1 MNKSD
6 IKDLARQL
14 SEQYELSKEDAEKFV
29 EQMFVVL
36 NEGLHY
42 DKQVKVK
49 GLGTFK
55 VMSVAPR
62 KSVNVQ
68 TGEPII
74 IEGREKISFT
84 PDASMRDAVNRPFAQ
99 FETVVLNEGVDF
111 TAIDKKYEDGVP
123 EEDMPAETTPE
134 ATEDPGSVVMPVV
147 PDETSAD
154 GMAVEE
160 VPETSPSKPEADGEK
175 EQPEEDVA
183 ESETEIL
190 DKPTV
195 NAVNAEHVTVEAEP
209 EKTPDESE
217 SMAGTVA
224 EKAEDVESARDEE
237 VAGSESAATE
247 PDPEALESESVTME
261 PEAAVTTSEV
271 NRKTANV
278 PEEPEQN
285 VVQKPVSEAATADL
299 AANELLKEIHHNKR
313 LIRWLGVAVIALLVV
328 FAGITCYFYLEL
340 SRRDNRIQH
349 LELST
354 AVMSSHK
361 ILGHRSVDS
370 AAMAKS
376 KADSARIA
384 QPAKTVKAVEAAQ
397 EKAELRQ
404 KEVVSGPASVKTNGQ
419 ATSATQAKTKDK
431 AKTDVKAAKS
441 DAASSAYDKDP
452 RIRTGAYRIVGI
464 DHTVTVKAGQ
474 TLSSIS
480 RMALGPGMECYVEA
494 VNGGRTEFKAGDKIK
509 IPALKHK
516 KAK

>member
-111 TAIDKKYEDGVP
+111 TAIDKKYENGVP

-134 ATEDPGSVVMPVV
+134 ATEDPGSVAMPVV
-147 PDETSAD
+147 PDEAPAD

-160 VPETSPSKPEADGEK
+160 VPGSSPSKPEAVAEK
-175 EQPEEDVA
+175 EQPEEDGA
-183 ESETEIL
+183 EPETEMP
-190 DKPTV
+190 DEPVVKVEP
-195 NAVNAEHVTVEAEP
+195 VTVEAEP
-209 EKTPDESE
+209 EKAPSESE

-224 EKAEDVESARDEE
+224 EKAEDVESVRDEE

-247 PDPEALESESVTME
+247 PEPEALESESVTME
-261 PEAAVTTSEV
+261 PEAAVTKPEV
-271 NRKTANV
+271 NRKTTNV
-278 PEEPEQN
+278 SEEPEQN
-285 VVQKPVSEAATADL
+285 VVQKPVSEAVTADL

-404 KEVVSGPASVKTNGQ
+404 KEVVSEPASVKTNGQ

-431 AKTDVKAAKS
+431 AKADVKTAKS
-441 DAASSAYDKDP
+441 DDASSAYDKDP

>member
-29 EQMFVVL
+29 EQMFAVL

-111 TAIDKKYEDGVP
+111 TAIDKKYENGVP

-134 ATEDPGSVVMPVV
+134 ATEDPGSVAMPVV
-147 PDETSAD
+147 PDETPAD

-160 VPETSPSKPEADGEK
+160 VPEISPSTPEADAEK

-224 EKAEDVESARDEE
+224 EKAEDVESVRDEE
-237 VAGSESAATE
+237 VAEPVSAATE

-271 NRKTANV
+271 NRKTTNV
-278 PEEPEQN
+278 SEEPEQN

-384 QPAKTVKAVEAAQ
+384 RPAKTVKAVEAAQ

-419 ATSATQAKTKDK
+419 ATSATKPKTKDK
-431 AKTDVKAAKS
+431 AKADVKAAKAD
-441 DAASSAYDKDP
+441 DAASAYDKDP

-494 VNGGRTEFKAGDKIK
+494 VNGGRTVFKAGDKIK

>member
-29 EQMFVVL
+29 EQMFAVL

-111 TAIDKKYEDGVP
+111 TAIDKKYENGVP

-134 ATEDPGSVVMPVV
+134 ATEDPGSVAMPVV
-147 PDETSAD
+147 PDEAPAD

-160 VPETSPSKPEADGEK
+160 VPGSSLSKPEAVAEK
-175 EQPEEDVA
+175 EQPEEDGA
-183 ESETEIL
+183 EPETEMP
-190 DKPTV
+190 DEPVVK
-195 NAVNAEHVTVEAEP
+195 AEPVTVEAEP
-209 EKTPDESE
+209 EKAPSESE

-224 EKAEDVESARDEE
+224 EKAEDVESVRDEE
-237 VAGSESAATE
+237 VAEPVSAATE
-247 PDPEALESESVTME
+247 PEPEALESESVTME

-271 NRKTANV
+271 NRKTTNV

-285 VVQKPVSEAATADL
+285 VVQKPVSEAVTADL

-349 LELST
+349 LEFST

-384 QPAKTVKAVEAAQ
+384 RPAKTVKAVEAAQ

-404 KEVVSGPASVKTNGQ
+404 RKLSPGPR
-419 ATSATQAKTKDK
+419 
-431 AKTDVKAAKS
+431 
-441 DAASSAYDKDP
+441 P
-452 RIRTGAYRIVGI
+452 
-464 DHTVTVKAGQ
+464 
-474 TLSSIS
+474 
-480 RMALGPGMECYVEA
+480 
-494 VNGGRTEFKAGDKIK
+494 
-509 IPALKHK
+509 
-516 KAK
+516 

>member
-111 TAIDKKYEDGVP
+111 TAIDKKYENGVP

-134 ATEDPGSVVMPVV
+134 ATEDPGSVAMPVV

-154 GMAVEE
+154 GMTVEE
-160 VPETSPSKPEADGEK
+160 VPEISPSTPEADAEK

-183 ESETEIL
+183 ESETEM
-190 DKPTV
+190 PGEP
-195 NAVNAEHVTVEAEP
+195 AVKAEPVTVEAEP
-209 EKTPDESE
+209 EKTPDEP
-217 SMAGTVA
+217 MAGTAV

-247 PDPEALESESVTME
+247 PEPEALESKSATME

-271 NRKTANV
+271 NRKTTNV

-285 VVQKPVSEAATADL
+285 VVQKPVSEAVTADL

-370 AAMAKS
+370 AAMAKN

-384 QPAKTVKAVEAAQ
+384 RPAKTVKAVEAAQ

-404 KEVVSGPASVKTNGQ
+404 KEVVSEPASVKTNGQ

-431 AKTDVKAAKS
+431 AKADVKAAKAD
-441 DAASSAYDKDP
+441 DAASAYDKDP

-494 VNGGRTEFKAGDKIK
+494 VNGGRTEFKAGDKVN

>member
-29 EQMFVVL
+29 EQMFAVL

-154 GMAVEE
+154 GMTVEE
-160 VPETSPSKPEADGEK
+160 VPEISPSTPEADAEK

-183 ESETEIL
+183 ESETEM
-190 DKPTV
+190 PGEP
-195 NAVNAEHVTVEAEP
+195 AVKAEPVTVEAEP
-209 EKTPDESE
+209 EKTPDEP
-217 SMAGTVA
+217 MAGTAV

-247 PDPEALESESVTME
+247 PEPEALESKSATME

-271 NRKTANV
+271 NRKTTNV

-404 KEVVSGPASVKTNGQ
+404 KEVVSEPASVKTNGQ
-419 ATSATQAKTKDK
+419 ATSATKAKTKDK
-431 AKTDVKAAKS
+431 AKADVKTAKAD
-441 DAASSAYDKDP
+441 DAASAYDKDP

>member
-29 EQMFVVL
+29 EQMFAVL

-175 EQPEEDVA
+175 EQPEEDGA
-183 ESETEIL
+183 EPETEMP
-190 DKPTV
+190 DEPVVKVEP
-195 NAVNAEHVTVEAEP
+195 VTVEAEP
-209 EKTPDESE
+209 EKAPSESE

-224 EKAEDVESARDEE
+224 EKAEDVESVRDEE
-237 VAGSESAATE
+237 VAEPVSAATE
-247 PDPEALESESVTME
+247 SEPEALESESVTME
-261 PEAAVTTSEV
+261 PEVAVTKPEV
-271 NRKTANV
+271 NRKTTNV
-278 PEEPEQN
+278 SEEPEQN
-285 VVQKPVSEAATADL
+285 VVQKPVSEAVTADL

-349 LELST
+349 LEFST

-384 QPAKTVKAVEAAQ
+384 RPAKTVKAVEAAQ

-404 KEVVSGPASVKTNGQ
+404 KEVVSEPASVKTNGQ
-419 ATSATQAKTKDK
+419 ATSATKAKTKDK
-431 AKTDVKAAKS
+431 AKADVKAAKA

>member
-29 EQMFVVL
+29 EQMFAVL

-134 ATEDPGSVVMPVV
+134 ATEDPGSVAMSVV

-183 ESETEIL
+183 ESETEM
-190 DKPTV
+190 PGEP
-195 NAVNAEHVTVEAEP
+195 AVKAEPVTVEAEP
-209 EKTPDESE
+209 EKTPDEP
-217 SMAGTVA
+217 MAGTAV

-247 PDPEALESESVTME
+247 PE
-261 PEAAVTTSEV
+261 PAVTTSEV
-271 NRKTANV
+271 NRKTTNA

-285 VVQKPVSEAATADL
+285 VVQKPESEAVTADL

-328 FAGITCYFYLEL
+328 FAGVTGYFYLEL

-397 EKAELRQ
+397 EKAEQRQ
-404 KEVVSGPASVKTNGQ
+404 KEVVSEPASVKTNGQ

-431 AKTDVKAAKS
+431 AKADVKTAKAD
-441 DAASSAYDKDP
+441 DAASAYDKDP

>member
-29 EQMFVVL
+29 EQMFAVL

-111 TAIDKKYEDGVP
+111 TAIDKKYENGVP

-134 ATEDPGSVVMPVV
+134 ATEDPGSVAMPVV

-154 GMAVEE
+154 GMTVEE
-160 VPETSPSKPEADGEK
+160 VPEISPSTPEADAEK

-183 ESETEIL
+183 ESETEM
-190 DKPTV
+190 PGEP
-195 NAVNAEHVTVEAEP
+195 AVKAEPVTVEAEP
-209 EKTPDESE
+209 EKTPDEP
-217 SMAGTVA
+217 MAGTA
-224 EKAEDVESARDEE
+224 IEKAEDVESARDEE

-247 PDPEALESESVTME
+247 PE
-261 PEAAVTTSEV
+261 PAVTTSEV
-271 NRKTANV
+271 NRKTTNA

-285 VVQKPVSEAATADL
+285 VVQKPESEAVTADL

-328 FAGITCYFYLEL
+328 FAGVTGYFYLEL

-404 KEVVSGPASVKTNGQ
+404 KEVVSEPASVKTNGQ

-431 AKTDVKAAKS
+431 AKADVKTAKAD
-441 DAASSAYDKDP
+441 DAASAYDKDP

-494 VNGGRTEFKAGDKIK
+494 VNGGRTEFKAGDKVN

>member
-29 EQMFVVL
+29 EQMFAVL

-111 TAIDKKYEDGVP
+111 TAIDKKYENGVP

-154 GMAVEE
+154 GMTVEE
-160 VPETSPSKPEADGEK
+160 VPETSPSTPEADAEK

-183 ESETEIL
+183 ESETEM
-190 DKPTV
+190 PGEP
-195 NAVNAEHVTVEAEP
+195 AVKAEPVTVEAEP
-209 EKTPDESE
+209 EKTPDEP
-217 SMAGTVA
+217 MAGTAV

-247 PDPEALESESVTME
+247 PEPEALESESVTME
-261 PEAAVTTSEV
+261 PEAAVTKPEV
-271 NRKTANV
+271 NRKTTNV

-285 VVQKPVSEAATADL
+285 VVQKPVSEAVTADL

-328 FAGITCYFYLEL
+328 FAGVTGYFYLEL

-494 VNGGRTEFKAGDKIK
+494 VNGGRTEFKAGEKIK

>member
-29 EQMFVVL
+29 EQMFAVL

-111 TAIDKKYEDGVP
+111 TAIDKKYENGVP
-123 EEDMPAETTPE
+123 EEDMPAETTSE

-190 DKPTV
+190 DEPTV

-217 SMAGTVA
+217 SMAGTAV

-237 VAGSESAATE
+237 VAEPVSAATE
-247 PDPEALESESVTME
+247 PEPETLESKSATME

-271 NRKTANV
+271 NRKTTNA

-285 VVQKPVSEAATADL
+285 VVQKPVSEAVTADL

-361 ILGHRSVDS
+361 IWGHQMVDS
-370 AAMAKS
+370 SAMAKS

-384 QPAKTVKAVEAAQ
+384 RPAKTVKAVEAAQ

-404 KEVVSGPASVKTNGQ
+404 KEVVSEPASVKTNGQ
-419 ATSATQAKTKDK
+419 ATSATKAKTKDK
-431 AKTDVKAAKS
+431 AKADVKAAKA
-441 DAASSAYDKDP
+441 DDASSAYDKDP

-494 VNGGRTEFKAGDKIK
+494 VNGGRTEFKAGEKIK

>member
-111 TAIDKKYEDGVP
+111 TAIDKKYENGVP

-154 GMAVEE
+154 GMTVEE
-160 VPETSPSKPEADGEK
+160 VPETSPSTPEADAEK

-195 NAVNAEHVTVEAEP
+195 NAEHVTVEAEP
-209 EKTPDESE
+209 EKTPDEP
-217 SMAGTVA
+217 MAGTAV

-247 PDPEALESESVTME
+247 PEPEALESESVTME

-271 NRKTANV
+271 NRKTTNA

-285 VVQKPVSEAATADL
+285 VVQKPESEAVTADL

-494 VNGGRTEFKAGDKIK
+494 VNGGRTEFKAGEKIK

>member
-29 EQMFVVL
+29 EQMFAVL

-154 GMAVEE
+154 GMTVEE
-160 VPETSPSKPEADGEK
+160 VPEISPSTPEADAEK

-183 ESETEIL
+183 EPETEMP
-190 DKPTV
+190 DEP
-195 NAVNAEHVTVEAEP
+195 AVKAEPVTVEAEP
-209 EKTPDESE
+209 EKAPSESE

-237 VAGSESAATE
+237 VAEPVSAATE
-247 PDPEALESESVTME
+247 PEPEALESESVTME

-271 NRKTANV
+271 NRKTTNV
-278 PEEPEQN
+278 SEEPEQN
-285 VVQKPVSEAATADL
+285 VVQKPVSEAVTADL

-384 QPAKTVKAVEAAQ
+384 RPAKTVKAVEAAQ

-404 KEVVSGPASVKTNGQ
+404 KEVVSEPASVKTNGQ

-431 AKTDVKAAKS
+431 AKADVKTAKAD
-441 DAASSAYDKDP
+441 DAASAYDKDP

-494 VNGGRTEFKAGDKIK
+494 VNGGRTEFKAGDKVN

>member
-154 GMAVEE
+154 GMTVEE
-160 VPETSPSKPEADGEK
+160 VPGSSPSKPEADAEK

-183 ESETEIL
+183 ESETEM
-190 DKPTV
+190 PGEP
-195 NAVNAEHVTVEAEP
+195 AVKAEHVTVEAEP
-209 EKTPDESE
+209 EKTPDEP
-217 SMAGTVA
+217 MAGTAV

-237 VAGSESAATE
+237 VGGSESAATE
-247 PDPEALESESVTME
+247 PEPEALESESVTME
-261 PEAAVTTSEV
+261 PEVAVTKPEV
-271 NRKTANV
+271 NRKTTNV
-278 PEEPEQN
+278 SEEPEQN
-285 VVQKPVSEAATADL
+285 VVQKPVSKAVTADL

-349 LELST
+349 LEFST

-384 QPAKTVKAVEAAQ
+384 RPAKTVKAVEAAQ

-431 AKTDVKAAKS
+431 AKADVKTAKAD
-441 DAASSAYDKDP
+441 DAASAYDKDP

>member
-29 EQMFVVL
+29 EQMFAVL

-147 PDETSAD
+147 PDETPAD

-160 VPETSPSKPEADGEK
+160 VPGSSPSKPEAVAEK
-175 EQPEEDVA
+175 EQPEEDGA
-183 ESETEIL
+183 EPETEM
-190 DKPTV
+190 PGEP
-195 NAVNAEHVTVEAEP
+195 AVKAEPVTVEAEP
-209 EKTPDESE
+209 EKTPDEP
-217 SMAGTVA
+217 MAGTAV

-247 PDPEALESESVTME
+247 PEPEALESESVTME

-271 NRKTANV
+271 NRKTTNV

-285 VVQKPVSEAATADL
+285 VVQKPVSEAVTADL

-328 FAGITCYFYLEL
+328 FAGVTGYFYLEL

-384 QPAKTVKAVEAAQ
+384 RPAKTVKAVEAAQ

-494 VNGGRTEFKAGDKIK
+494 VNGGRTEFKAGEKIK

>member
-29 EQMFVVL
+29 EQMFAVL

-111 TAIDKKYEDGVP
+111 TAIDKKYENGVP
-123 EEDMPAETTPE
+123 EEDMLAETTPE

-154 GMAVEE
+154 GMTVEE
-160 VPETSPSKPEADGEK
+160 VPEISPSTPEADAEK

-183 ESETEIL
+183 EPETEM
-190 DKPTV
+190 PGEP
-195 NAVNAEHVTVEAEP
+195 AVKAEPVTVEAEP
-209 EKTPDESE
+209 EKTSDEP
-217 SMAGTVA
+217 MAGTAV

-237 VAGSESAATE
+237 VAEPVSAATE
-247 PDPEALESESVTME
+247 PEPETLESKSATME

-271 NRKTANV
+271 NRKTANA

-328 FAGITCYFYLEL
+328 FAGVTGYFYLEL

-384 QPAKTVKAVEAAQ
+384 QPAKTVKAVEVAQ
-397 EKAELRQ
+397 EKAESRQ
-404 KEVVSGPASVKTNGQ
+404 KEVVSEPASVKTNGQ

-431 AKTDVKAAKS
+431 AKADVKAAKS

-480 RMALGPGMECYVEA
+480 RTALGPGMECYVEA
-494 VNGGRTEFKAGDKIK
+494 VNGGRTVFKAGDKVN

>member
-29 EQMFVVL
+29 EQMFAVL

-111 TAIDKKYEDGVP
+111 TAIDKKYENGVP

-160 VPETSPSKPEADGEK
+160 VPETSPSTPEADAEK

-183 ESETEIL
+183 EPETEMP
-190 DKPTV
+190 DEP
-195 NAVNAEHVTVEAEP
+195 AVKAEHVTVEAEP
-209 EKTPDESE
+209 EKAPDEP
-217 SMAGTVA
+217 MAGTAV

-247 PDPEALESESVTME
+247 PEPEALESESVTME

-271 NRKTANV
+271 NRKTTNA

-285 VVQKPVSEAATADL
+285 VVQKPESEAVTADL

-328 FAGITCYFYLEL
+328 FAGVTGYFYLEL

-384 QPAKTVKAVEAAQ
+384 RPAKTVKAVEAAQ

-494 VNGGRTEFKAGDKIK
+494 VNGGRTEFKAGEKIK

>member
-29 EQMFVVL
+29 EQMFAVL

-123 EEDMPAETTPE
+123 EKDMPAETTPE

-147 PDETSAD
+147 PDETPAD
-154 GMAVEE
+154 GMTVEE
-160 VPETSPSKPEADGEK
+160 VPEISPSTPEADAEK

-183 ESETEIL
+183 ESETEM
-190 DKPTV
+190 PGEP
-195 NAVNAEHVTVEAEP
+195 AVKAEPVTVEAEP
-209 EKTPDESE
+209 EKTPDEP
-217 SMAGTVA
+217 MAGTAV

-247 PDPEALESESVTME
+247 PEPEALESESVTME

-271 NRKTANV
+271 NRKTTNV

-285 VVQKPVSEAATADL
+285 VVQKPVSEAVTADL

-328 FAGITCYFYLEL
+328 FAGVTGYFYLEL

-431 AKTDVKAAKS
+431 AKTDVKAAKAD
-441 DAASSAYDKDP
+441 DAASAYDKDP
-452 RIRTGAYRIVGI
+452 RIRTGAYCIVGI

>member
-29 EQMFVVL
+29 EQMFAVL

-134 ATEDPGSVVMPVV
+134 ATEDPGSVAMPVV

-160 VPETSPSKPEADGEK
+160 VPRSSPSTPEADAEK

-183 ESETEIL
+183 ESETEMP
-190 DKPTV
+190 DEPVVKVEP
-195 NAVNAEHVTVEAEP
+195 VTVEAEP
-209 EKTPDESE
+209 EKAPSESE

-224 EKAEDVESARDEE
+224 EKAEDVESVRDEE
-237 VAGSESAATE
+237 VAEPVSAATE
-247 PDPEALESESVTME
+247 PEPETLESKSATME

-271 NRKTANV
+271 NRKTTNV

-285 VVQKPVSEAATADL
+285 VVQKPVSEAVTADL

-384 QPAKTVKAVEAAQ
+384 RPAKTVKAVEAAQ

-431 AKTDVKAAKS
+431 AKADVKAAKA

-480 RMALGPGMECYVEA
+480 RTALGPGMECYVEA

>member
-134 ATEDPGSVVMPVV
+134 ATEDPGSVAMPVV

-160 VPETSPSKPEADGEK
+160 VPRSSPSTPEADAEK

-183 ESETEIL
+183 ESETEMP
-190 DKPTV
+190 DEPVVKVEP
-195 NAVNAEHVTVEAEP
+195 VTVEAEP
-209 EKTPDESE
+209 EKAPSESE

-224 EKAEDVESARDEE
+224 EKAEDVESVRDEE
-237 VAGSESAATE
+237 VAEPVSAATE
-247 PDPEALESESVTME
+247 PEPETLESKSATME
-261 PEAAVTTSEV
+261 PEAAVTKPEV
-271 NRKTANV
+271 NRKTTNV
-278 PEEPEQN
+278 SEEPEQN
-285 VVQKPVSEAATADL
+285 VVQKPVSEAVTADL

-404 KEVVSGPASVKTNGQ
+404 KEVVSEPASVKTNGQ

-431 AKTDVKAAKS
+431 AKADVKTAKAD
-441 DAASSAYDKDP
+441 DAASAYDKDP

>member
-29 EQMFVVL
+29 EQMFAVL

-111 TAIDKKYEDGVP
+111 TAIDKKYENGVP

-134 ATEDPGSVVMPVV
+134 ATEDPGSVAMPVV
-147 PDETSAD
+147 PDETPAD
-154 GMAVEE
+154 GMTVEE
-160 VPETSPSKPEADGEK
+160 VPEISPSKPEADAEK

-190 DKPTV
+190 DEPT
-195 NAVNAEHVTVEAEP
+195 VNAEHVTVEAEP

-224 EKAEDVESARDEE
+224 EKAEDVESVRDEE
-237 VAGSESAATE
+237 VAEPVSAATE

-271 NRKTANV
+271 NRKTTNV

-285 VVQKPVSEAATADL
+285 VVQKPESEAVTADL

-328 FAGITCYFYLEL
+328 FAGVTGYFYLEL

-370 AAMAKS
+370 ATMAKS

-384 QPAKTVKAVEAAQ
+384 QPAKTVKAVEVAQ
-397 EKAELRQ
+397 EKAESRQ

-431 AKTDVKAAKS
+431 AKADVKTAKS
-441 DAASSAYDKDP
+441 DDASSAYDKDP

>member
-29 EQMFVVL
+29 EQMFAVL

-160 VPETSPSKPEADGEK
+160 VPEISPSTPEADAEK

-183 ESETEIL
+183 EPETEMP
-190 DKPTV
+190 DEPVVKVEP
-195 NAVNAEHVTVEAEP
+195 VTVEAEP
-209 EKTPDESE
+209 EKAPSESE

-237 VAGSESAATE
+237 VAEPVSAATE
-247 PDPEALESESVTME
+247 PEPETLESKSATME

-271 NRKTANV
+271 NRKTTNV

-285 VVQKPVSEAATADL
+285 VVQKPVSEAVTADL

-328 FAGITCYFYLEL
+328 FAGVTGYFYLEL

-349 LELST
+349 LEFST

-384 QPAKTVKAVEAAQ
+384 RPAKTVKAVEAAQ

-404 KEVVSGPASVKTNGQ
+404 KEVVSEPASVKTNGQ

-431 AKTDVKAAKS
+431 AKADVKTAKAD
-441 DAASSAYDKDP
+441 DAASAYDKDP

>member
-29 EQMFVVL
+29 EQMFAVL

-111 TAIDKKYEDGVP
+111 TAIDKKYENGVP

-154 GMAVEE
+154 GMTVEE
-160 VPETSPSKPEADGEK
+160 VPEISPSKPEADAEK

-183 ESETEIL
+183 ESETEM
-190 DKPTV
+190 PGEP
-195 NAVNAEHVTVEAEP
+195 AVKAEHVTVEAEP
-209 EKTPDESE
+209 EKTPDEP
-217 SMAGTVA
+217 MAGTAV

-237 VAGSESAATE
+237 VAEPVSVATE
-247 PDPEALESESVTME
+247 PEPEALESESVMME
-261 PEAAVTTSEV
+261 PEVAVTKPEV
-271 NRKTANV
+271 NRKTTNA
-278 PEEPEQN
+278 PEKPEQN
-285 VVQKPVSEAATADL
+285 VVQKPVSEAVTADL

-354 AVMSSHK
+354 AVISSHK

-384 QPAKTVKAVEAAQ
+384 QPAKTVKAVEVAQ
-397 EKAELRQ
+397 EKAESRQ
-404 KEVVSGPASVKTNGQ
+404 KEVVSEPASVKTNGQ

-431 AKTDVKAAKS
+431 AKADVKTAKS
-441 DAASSAYDKDP
+441 DDASSAYDKDP

-494 VNGGRTEFKAGDKIK
+494 VNGGRTEFKAGEKIK

>member
-111 TAIDKKYEDGVP
+111 TAIDKKYENGVP

-175 EQPEEDVA
+175 EQPEEDGA
-183 ESETEIL
+183 EPETEMP
-190 DKPTV
+190 DEP
-195 NAVNAEHVTVEAEP
+195 AVKVEPVTVEAEP
-209 EKTPDESE
+209 EKTPDEP
-217 SMAGTVA
+217 MAGTAV

-237 VAGSESAATE
+237 VAEPESAATE
-247 PDPEALESESVTME
+247 PEPEALESESATME

-271 NRKTANV
+271 NRKTTNA
-278 PEEPEQN
+278 PEEPKQN
-285 VVQKPVSEAATADL
+285 VVQKPESEAVTADL

-370 AAMAKS
+370 AAMAKN

-384 QPAKTVKAVEAAQ
+384 RPAKTVKAVEAAQ

-404 KEVVSGPASVKTNGQ
+404 KDVVSGPASVKTNGQ

-431 AKTDVKAAKS
+431 AKTDVKAAKAD
-441 DAASSAYDKDP
+441 DAASAYDKDP

-480 RMALGPGMECYVEA
+480 RTALGPGMECYVEA
-494 VNGGRTEFKAGDKIK
+494 VNGGRTEFKAGDKVN

>member
-29 EQMFVVL
+29 EQMFAVL

-154 GMAVEE
+154 GMTVEE
-160 VPETSPSKPEADGEK
+160 VPEISPSTPEADAEK
-175 EQPEEDVA
+175 EQPEEDGA
-183 ESETEIL
+183 EPETEMS
-190 DKPTV
+190 DEPVVKVEP
-195 NAVNAEHVTVEAEP
+195 VTVEAEP
-209 EKTPDESE
+209 EKAPSESE

-224 EKAEDVESARDEE
+224 EKAEDVESVRDEE
-237 VAGSESAATE
+237 VAEPVSAATE
-247 PDPEALESESVTME
+247 SEPETLESKSATME
-261 PEAAVTTSEV
+261 PEAAVTKPEV
-271 NRKTANV
+271 NRKTTNV

-404 KEVVSGPASVKTNGQ
+404 KEVVSEPASVKTNGQ

-431 AKTDVKAAKS
+431 AKADVKTAKAD
-441 DAASSAYDKDP
+441 DAASAYDKDP

>member
-29 EQMFVVL
+29 EQMFAVL

-111 TAIDKKYEDGVP
+111 TAIDKKYENGVP

-134 ATEDPGSVVMPVV
+134 ATEDPGSVAMPVV
-147 PDETSAD
+147 PDEAPID

-160 VPETSPSKPEADGEK
+160 VPETSPFKPEADAEK
-175 EQPEEDVA
+175 EQPEEDGA
-183 ESETEIL
+183 EPETEMP
-190 DKPTV
+190 DEPVVKVEP
-195 NAVNAEHVTVEAEP
+195 VTVEAEP
-209 EKTPDESE
+209 EKAPSESE

-224 EKAEDVESARDEE
+224 EKAEDVESERDEE
-237 VAGSESAATE
+237 VAEPVSAATE

-261 PEAAVTTSEV
+261 PEAAVTKPEV
-271 NRKTANV
+271 NRKTTNV

-354 AVMSSHK
+354 AVISSHK

-384 QPAKTVKAVEAAQ
+384 QPAKTVKAVEVAQ
-397 EKAELRQ
+397 EKAESRQ
-404 KEVVSGPASVKTNGQ
+404 KEVVSEPASVKTNGQ

-431 AKTDVKAAKS
+431 AKADVKTAKS
-441 DAASSAYDKDP
+441 DDASSAYDKDP

-494 VNGGRTEFKAGDKIK
+494 VNGGRTEFKAGEKIK

>member
-29 EQMFVVL
+29 EQMFAVL

-111 TAIDKKYEDGVP
+111 TAIDKKYENGVP

-134 ATEDPGSVVMPVV
+134 ATEDPGSVAMPVV
-147 PDETSAD
+147 PDETPAD
-154 GMAVEE
+154 GMTVEE
-160 VPETSPSKPEADGEK
+160 VPETSPSKPEADAEK
-175 EQPEEDVA
+175 EQPEEDGA
-183 ESETEIL
+183 EPETEMP
-190 DKPTV
+190 DEPVVKVEP
-195 NAVNAEHVTVEAEP
+195 VTVEAEP

-217 SMAGTVA
+217 SMAGTAV
-224 EKAEDVESARDEE
+224 EKAEDVESVRDEE

-271 NRKTANV
+271 NRKTTNV

-370 AAMAKS
+370 SAMAKS

-384 QPAKTVKAVEAAQ
+384 QPAKTVKAVEVAQ
-397 EKAELRQ
+397 EKAESRQ
-404 KEVVSGPASVKTNGQ
+404 KEVVSEPASVKTNGQ

-431 AKTDVKAAKS
+431 AKADVKTAKS
-441 DAASSAYDKDP
+441 DDASSAYDKDP

-494 VNGGRTEFKAGDKIK
+494 VNGGRTEFKAGDKVN

>member
-147 PDETSAD
+147 PDEAPAD

-175 EQPEEDVA
+175 EQPEEDGA
-183 ESETEIL
+183 EPETEMP
-190 DKPTV
+190 DEPVVKVEP
-195 NAVNAEHVTVEAEP
+195 VTVEAEP
-209 EKTPDESE
+209 EKTPDEP
-217 SMAGTVA
+217 MAGTAV

-237 VAGSESAATE
+237 VAEPVSAATE
-247 PDPEALESESVTME
+247 PEPEALESKSATME

-271 NRKTANV
+271 NRKTTNV

-404 KEVVSGPASVKTNGQ
+404 KEVVSEPASVKTNGQ
-419 ATSATQAKTKDK
+419 ATSATKAKTKDK
-431 AKTDVKAAKS
+431 AKADVKAAKA

-494 VNGGRTEFKAGDKIK
+494 VNGGRTEFKAGEKIK

>member
-29 EQMFVVL
+29 EQMFAVL

-111 TAIDKKYEDGVP
+111 TAIDKKYENGVP

-134 ATEDPGSVVMPVV
+134 ATEDPGSVAMPVV
-147 PDETSAD
+147 PDEAPID

-160 VPETSPSKPEADGEK
+160 VPRSSPSKPEADAEK
-175 EQPEEDVA
+175 EQPEEDGA
-183 ESETEIL
+183 EPETEMP
-190 DKPTV
+190 DEP
-195 NAVNAEHVTVEAEP
+195 AVKAEHVTVEAEP
-209 EKTPDESE
+209 EKAPSESE

-224 EKAEDVESARDEE
+224 EKAEDVESVRDEE
-237 VAGSESAATE
+237 VAEPVSAATE
-247 PDPEALESESVTME
+247 PEPETLESKSATME

-271 NRKTANV
+271 NRKTTNA

-285 VVQKPVSEAATADL
+285 VVQKPVSEAVTADL

-328 FAGITCYFYLEL
+328 FAGVTGYFYLEL

-384 QPAKTVKAVEAAQ
+384 WPAKTVKAVEAAQ

-404 KEVVSGPASVKTNGQ
+404 KEVVSEPTSVKTNGQ

-431 AKTDVKAAKS
+431 AKADVKAAKA
-441 DAASSAYDKDP
+441 DDASSAYDKDP
-452 RIRTGAYRIVGI
+452 RIRTGAYGIVGI

-494 VNGGRTEFKAGDKIK
+494 VNGGRTEFKAGDKVN

>member
-6 IKDLARQL
+6 IKDLASQL

-29 EQMFVVL
+29 EQMFAVL

-111 TAIDKKYEDGVP
+111 TAIDKKYENGVP

-160 VPETSPSKPEADGEK
+160 VPEISPSKPEADGEK

-183 ESETEIL
+183 ESETEM
-190 DKPTV
+190 PGEP
-195 NAVNAEHVTVEAEP
+195 AVKAEPVTVEAEP
-209 EKTPDESE
+209 EKTPDEP
-217 SMAGTVA
+217 MAGTAV

-237 VAGSESAATE
+237 VAEPVSAATE
-247 PDPEALESESVTME
+247 PEPETLESKSATME

-271 NRKTANV
+271 NRKTANA
-278 PEEPEQN
+278 PEELEQN
-285 VVQKPVSEAATADL
+285 VVQKPVSEAVTADL

-328 FAGITCYFYLEL
+328 FAGVTGYFYLEL

-384 QPAKTVKAVEAAQ
+384 RPAKTVKAVEAAQ

-404 KEVVSGPASVKTNGQ
+404 KEVVSEPASVKTNGQ

-431 AKTDVKAAKS
+431 AKADVKAAKS

-494 VNGGRTEFKAGDKIK
+494 VNGGRTEFKAGEKIK

>member
-111 TAIDKKYEDGVP
+111 TAIDKKYENGVP

-154 GMAVEE
+154 GMTVEE
-160 VPETSPSKPEADGEK
+160 VPEISPSTPEADAEK

-183 ESETEIL
+183 ESETEM
-190 DKPTV
+190 PGEP
-195 NAVNAEHVTVEAEP
+195 AVKAEPVTVEAEP
-209 EKTPDESE
+209 EKTPDEP
-217 SMAGTVA
+217 MAGTAV

-247 PDPEALESESVTME
+247 SEPEALESESVTME

-271 NRKTANV
+271 NRKTTNA
-278 PEEPEQN
+278 PEEPKQN
-285 VVQKPVSEAATADL
+285 VVQKPESEAVTADL

-404 KEVVSGPASVKTNGQ
+404 KEVVSEPASVKTNGQ

>member
-29 EQMFVVL
+29 EQMFAVL

-134 ATEDPGSVVMPVV
+134 ATEDPGSVAMPVV

-160 VPETSPSKPEADGEK
+160 VPRSSPSTPEADAEK

-183 ESETEIL
+183 ESETEMP
-190 DKPTV
+190 DEPVVKVEP
-195 NAVNAEHVTVEAEP
+195 VTVEAEP
-209 EKTPDESE
+209 EKAPSESE

-224 EKAEDVESARDEE
+224 EKAEDVESVRDEE
-237 VAGSESAATE
+237 VAEPVSAATE
-247 PDPEALESESVTME
+247 PEPETLESKSATME
-261 PEAAVTTSEV
+261 PEAAVTKPEV
-271 NRKTANV
+271 NRKTTNV
-278 PEEPEQN
+278 SEEPEQN
-285 VVQKPVSEAATADL
+285 VVQKPVSEAVTADL

-384 QPAKTVKAVEAAQ
+384 RPAKTVKAVEAAQ

-431 AKTDVKAAKS
+431 AKADVKAAKA

>member
-29 EQMFVVL
+29 EQMFAVL

-111 TAIDKKYEDGVP
+111 TAIDKKYENGVP

-134 ATEDPGSVVMPVV
+134 ATEDPGSVAMPVV
-147 PDETSAD
+147 PDEAPID

-160 VPETSPSKPEADGEK
+160 VPETSPSKPEADAEK
-175 EQPEEDVA
+175 EQPEEDGA
-183 ESETEIL
+183 EPETEMP
-190 DKPTV
+190 DEPVVKVEP
-195 NAVNAEHVTVEAEP
+195 VTVEAEP

-217 SMAGTVA
+217 SMAGTAV

-247 PDPEALESESVTME
+247 PELEALESESVTME
-261 PEAAVTTSEV
+261 PEVAVTKPEV
-271 NRKTANV
+271 NRKTTNV

-285 VVQKPVSEAATADL
+285 VVQKPVGEAVTADL

-313 LIRWLGVAVIALLVV
+313 LIRWLGVAVIVLLVV

-384 QPAKTVKAVEAAQ
+384 RPAKTVKAVEAAQ

-431 AKTDVKAAKS
+431 AKADVKTAKS
-441 DAASSAYDKDP
+441 DDASSAYDKDP

-494 VNGGRTEFKAGDKIK
+494 VNGGRTEFKAGEKIK

>member
-14 SEQYELSKEDAEKFV
+14 SEQYELSKKDAEKFV
-29 EQMFVVL
+29 EQMFAVL

-160 VPETSPSKPEADGEK
+160 VPETSPSKPEADAEK

-209 EKTPDESE
+209 EKTPDEP
-217 SMAGTVA
+217 MAGTAV
-224 EKAEDVESARDEE
+224 EKAEDVESVRDEE
-237 VAGSESAATE
+237 VAEPVSAATE
-247 PDPEALESESVTME
+247 PEPETLESKSATME

-271 NRKTANV
+271 NRKTANA
-278 PEEPEQN
+278 PEELEQN
-285 VVQKPVSEAATADL
+285 VVQKPVSEAVTADL

-404 KEVVSGPASVKTNGQ
+404 KEVVSEPASVKTNGQ

-431 AKTDVKAAKS
+431 AKADVKTAKAD
-441 DAASSAYDKDP
+441 DAASAYDKDP

>member
-29 EQMFVVL
+29 EQMFAVL

-123 EEDMPAETTPE
+123 EKDMPAETTPE

-147 PDETSAD
+147 PDEAPID

-160 VPETSPSKPEADGEK
+160 VPRSSPSKPEADAEK
-175 EQPEEDVA
+175 EQPEEDGA
-183 ESETEIL
+183 EPETEMP
-190 DKPTV
+190 DEPVVKVEP
-195 NAVNAEHVTVEAEP
+195 VTVEAEP
-209 EKTPDESE
+209 EKAPSESE

-237 VAGSESAATE
+237 VAEPVSAATE

-271 NRKTANV
+271 NRKTTNV

-404 KEVVSGPASVKTNGQ
+404 KEVVSEPASVKTNGQ

-431 AKTDVKAAKS
+431 AKADVKTAKS
-441 DAASSAYDKDP
+441 DDASSAYDKDP

-494 VNGGRTEFKAGDKIK
+494 VNGGRTEFKAGEKIK

>member
-29 EQMFVVL
+29 EQMFAVL

-154 GMAVEE
+154 GMTVEE
-160 VPETSPSKPEADGEK
+160 VPEISPSTPEADAEK

-183 ESETEIL
+183 ESETEM
-190 DKPTV
+190 PGEP
-195 NAVNAEHVTVEAEP
+195 AVKAEPVTVEAEP
-209 EKTPDESE
+209 EKTPDEP
-217 SMAGTVA
+217 MAGTAV

-247 PDPEALESESVTME
+247 PEPEALESESVTME

-271 NRKTANV
+271 NRKTTNV

-285 VVQKPVSEAATADL
+285 VVQKPESEAVTADL

-384 QPAKTVKAVEAAQ
+384 RPAKTVKAVEAAQ

-404 KEVVSGPASVKTNGQ
+404 KEVVSEPASVKTNGQ

-431 AKTDVKAAKS
+431 AKADVKTAKAD
-441 DAASSAYDKDP
+441 DAASAYDKDP

-494 VNGGRTEFKAGDKIK
+494 VNGGRTEFKAGDKVN

>member
-29 EQMFVVL
+29 EQMFAVL

-111 TAIDKKYEDGVP
+111 TAIDKKYENGVP

-160 VPETSPSKPEADGEK
+160 VPETSLSKPEADGEK

-190 DKPTV
+190 DEPTV

-209 EKTPDESE
+209 EKAPSESE

-224 EKAEDVESARDEE
+224 EKAEDVESVRDEE
-237 VAGSESAATE
+237 VAEPVSAATE
-247 PDPEALESESVTME
+247 PEPETLESKSATME

-271 NRKTANV
+271 NRKTTNA

-285 VVQKPVSEAATADL
+285 VVQKPESEAVTADL

-384 QPAKTVKAVEAAQ
+384 RPAKTVKAVEAAQ

-404 KEVVSGPASVKTNGQ
+404 KEVVSEPASVKTNGQ
-419 ATSATQAKTKDK
+419 ATSATKAKTKDK
-431 AKTDVKAAKS
+431 AKADVKAAKA
-441 DAASSAYDKDP
+441 DDASSAYDKDP

-494 VNGGRTEFKAGDKIK
+494 VNGGRTEFKAGEKIK

>member
-29 EQMFVVL
+29 EQMFAVL

-123 EEDMPAETTPE
+123 EKDMPAETTPE

-147 PDETSAD
+147 PDETPAD
-154 GMAVEE
+154 GMTVEE
-160 VPETSPSKPEADGEK
+160 VPEISPSTPEADAEK

-183 ESETEIL
+183 ESETEM
-190 DKPTV
+190 PGEP
-195 NAVNAEHVTVEAEP
+195 AVKAEPVTVEAEP
-209 EKTPDESE
+209 EKTPDEP
-217 SMAGTVA
+217 MAGTAV

-247 PDPEALESESVTME
+247 PEPEALESESVTME

-271 NRKTANV
+271 NRKTTNV

-285 VVQKPVSEAATADL
+285 VVQKPVSEAVTADL

-328 FAGITCYFYLEL
+328 FAGVTGYFYLEL

-404 KEVVSGPASVKTNGQ
+404 KEVVSEPASVKTNGQ
-419 ATSATQAKTKDK
+419 ATSATKAKTKDK
-431 AKTDVKAAKS
+431 AKADVKTAKS
-441 DAASSAYDKDP
+441 DDASSAYDKDP

-494 VNGGRTEFKAGDKIK
+494 VNGGRTEFKAGEKIK

>member
-29 EQMFVVL
+29 EQMFAVL

-111 TAIDKKYEDGVP
+111 TAIDKKYENGVP

-134 ATEDPGSVVMPVV
+134 ATEDPGSVAMPVV

-154 GMAVEE
+154 GMTVEE
-160 VPETSPSKPEADGEK
+160 VPEISPSTPEADAEK

-183 ESETEIL
+183 ESETEM
-190 DKPTV
+190 PGEP
-195 NAVNAEHVTVEAEP
+195 AVKAEPVTVEAEP
-209 EKTPDESE
+209 EKTPDEP
-217 SMAGTVA
+217 MAGTAV

-247 PDPEALESESVTME
+247 PELEALESESVTME
-261 PEAAVTTSEV
+261 PEVAVTKPEV
-271 NRKTANV
+271 NRKTTNV

-328 FAGITCYFYLEL
+328 FAGVTGYFYLEL

-384 QPAKTVKAVEAAQ
+384 RPAKTVKAVEAAQ

-431 AKTDVKAAKS
+431 AKADVKAAKA
-441 DAASSAYDKDP
+441 DDASSAYDKDP

>member
-14 SEQYELSKEDAEKFV
+14 SEQYELSNEDAEKFV

-111 TAIDKKYEDGVP
+111 TAIDKKYENGVP

-147 PDETSAD
+147 PDVTSAD
-154 GMAVEE
+154 GMTVEE
-160 VPETSPSKPEADGEK
+160 VPEISPSTPEADAEK

-183 ESETEIL
+183 EPETEM
-190 DKPTV
+190 PGEP
-195 NAVNAEHVTVEAEP
+195 AVKAEPVTVEAEP
-209 EKTPDESE
+209 EKTPDEP
-217 SMAGTVA
+217 MAGTAV

-237 VAGSESAATE
+237 VAEPVSAATE
-247 PDPEALESESVTME
+247 PEPEALESESVTME

-271 NRKTANV
+271 NRKTTNV

-384 QPAKTVKAVEAAQ
+384 RPAKTVKAVEAAQ

-431 AKTDVKAAKS
+431 AKADVKTAKAD
-441 DAASSAYDKDP
+441 DAASAYDKDP

>member
-29 EQMFVVL
+29 EQMFAVL

-111 TAIDKKYEDGVP
+111 TAIDKKYENGVP
-123 EEDMPAETTPE
+123 EEDMLAETTPE

-154 GMAVEE
+154 GMTVEE
-160 VPETSPSKPEADGEK
+160 VPEISPSTPEADAEK

-183 ESETEIL
+183 EPETEM
-190 DKPTV
+190 PGEP
-195 NAVNAEHVTVEAEP
+195 AVKAEPVTVEAEP
-209 EKTPDESE
+209 EKTSDEP
-217 SMAGTVA
+217 MAGTAV

-237 VAGSESAATE
+237 VAEPVSAATE
-247 PDPEALESESVTME
+247 PEPETLESKSATME

-271 NRKTANV
+271 NRKTANA

-328 FAGITCYFYLEL
+328 FAGVTGYFYLEL

-384 QPAKTVKAVEAAQ
+384 QPAKTVKAVEVAQ
-397 EKAELRQ
+397 EKAESRQ

-431 AKTDVKAAKS
+431 AKADVKAAKS

-480 RMALGPGMECYVEA
+480 RTALGPGMECYVEA
-494 VNGGRTEFKAGDKIK
+494 VNGGRTVFKAGDKVN